1 MLSEDTNPISKPGI
15 GLLRETSL
23 HAALKNWYAQEGDR
37 MEVLIGGY
45 VIDIVRD
52 GLLIEVQ
59 TRGFSSLKTKLVR
72 LTQNYPVRLV
82 YPIAQ
87 EKWIVR
93 ISPDGQTRL
102 ARRRSPKRGRP
113 EHLFNELVRFPTLV
127 KNPNFSIETLLT
139 QEEEIWQDD
148 GKGSWRRKGW
158 SIADRRLLAVHGS
171 IALVSPQDFH
181 ALLPSGLPQPFT
193 TTDLALASSVS
204 RSLAQKM
211 VYCLREMDTLRIVGK
226 TGRSYLYQITTD
238 WTQDN
243 G

>member
-158 SIADRRLLAVHGS
+158 SIADHHLLNVVGS
-171 IALVSPQDFH
+171 IVLADPQDFC
-181 ALLPSGLPQPFT
+181 ALLPPGLPQPFT
-193 TTDLALASSVS
+193 TSDLAQALPVP

-211 VYCLREMDTLRIVGK
+211 VYCLKEMGVLKGVGK
-226 TGRSYLYQITTD
+226 IGRSNLYRLIA
-238 WTQDN
+238 
-243 G
+243 